1 MRLCVSV
8 RVRGY
13 ALMAQHRL
21 AVVAL
26 QAKSVRMVMVA
37 VMCAARIYMCV
48 AVSSWMLLL
57 LLLLLLIMM
66 NEPQR
71 DRGVVA
77 VAVVVAVVVDI
88 VDAAVVIT

>member
-57 LLLLLLIMM
+57 LLLLLLLIMM

-77 VAVVVAVVVDI
+77 VAVAVVVDI

>member
-1 MRLCVSV
+1 LCVSV

-57 LLLLLLIMM
+57 LLLLLLLLIMM

>member
-1 MRLCVSV
+1 LCVSV